1 MFVQQ
6 PTLSSLIGAEI
17 DAHLPEG
24 FLRKNSL
31 TTERATA
38 SVTSP
43 SPGEVRAREI
53 KEAIS
58 RHVPAP
64 AIRDPPTAYGEC
76 RPVKKPR
83 QRGKRTRPGDLV
95 IWQKHTLT
103 DRRALLCCVV
113 EKKQPFGAQTTGAD
127 GSTVQIFP
135 ERKNEGFLHLKPLSE
150 DRSCSLAELECVRHT
165 DVVPLADGLTAVLTA
180 VLAKNGDKLCRQLQ
194 LQLEAARDHL
204 ETRYPGESG
213 NTPPQWLER
222 VLATIRE
229 ALAR

>member
-103 DRRALLCCVV
+103 DRHALLCCVV